1 MARPSMQP
9 NITTISL
16 AIIGLFL
23 LVLCI
28 WPLLGQPWLLSR
40 SRDLDI
46 NSGRLR
52 RQTRVFSLRFGEKT
66 EESALSREIRRLGIQ
81 TPATPVWKRTGESY
95 LVRSKFVNYAYGGLY
110 ATSGQ
115 LLAILELVK
124 APDDERRSVL
134 TRFMS
139 ALQSGDA
146 RHAKHQ
152 AWLLMAEIGERHDME
167 VLTPQVKYH
176 VDILRRAEQKQ
187 RQQAPDVNEPVH

>member
-1 MARPSMQP
+1 MQP

-23 LVLCI
+23 LALCI

-52 RQTRVFSLRFGEKT
+52 RQTRVFSWRSSEKT
-66 EESALSREIRRLGIQ
+66 EESMLSREIRRLGIQ
-81 TPATPVWKRTGESY
+81 TPAAPLWKRIGESY
-95 LVRSKFVNYAYGGLY
+95 LVRSRFINYAYGGVF
-110 ATSGQ
+110 AASEQ
-115 LLAILELVK
+115 LLMTLEMAK
-124 APDDERRSVL
+124 APDDERRDVL

-139 ALQSGDA
+139 ALQSANA
-146 RHAKHQ
+146 RHARDQ

-176 VDILRRAEQKQ
+176 VDILRRAEQK
-187 RQQAPDVNEPVH
+187 RAQQAADVNEPVH